1 MLAVTFFFHPTLLQT
16 MKAHWLRLAGSF
28 ILGSTLLQFN
38 AVAQMAPQLGKT
50 VVVETPQDAWQT
62 RRTQTISAIRI
73 LRDESADKAQR
84 EEARK
89 SFDATLTRFEK
100 DSFSFTPM
108 EAMDLFQVFYVPNEP
123 GKMEGL
129 LKLVAIQATLGWYD
143 ALRFADES
151 GRAEIVNNEAFFKR
165 ALMVRKDEF
174 IEFLE
179 KEPAKAA
186 NSVAQAIQIAR
197 RVSQQDALVHYDV
210 RWPASYGLMRMQCG
224 MEGAKTCLKP
234 TEMPK
239 KDWPAAF
246 TEAAARVTRYYRIN
260 KD

>member
-1 MLAVTFFFHPTLLQT
+1 
-16 MKAHWLRLAGSF
+16 MKAHWLRLAGTF
-28 ILGSTLLQFN
+28 LLGSTLLSFN
-38 AVAQMAPQLGKT
+38 VAAQTAPSIGQT
-50 VVVETPQDAWQT
+50 VVVETPRDAWQN
-62 RRTQTISAIRI
+62 RRAQTIAVIRT
-73 LRDESADKAQR
+73 LQDENADKAQR

-100 DSFSFTPM
+100 DSFSVTPM

-129 LKLVAIQATLGWYD
+129 LRLVAIQATLGWYD

-165 ALMVRKDEF
+165 ALLARKDEF

-186 NSVAQAIQIAR
+186 SSVTQAIQIAR
-197 RVSQQDALVHYDV
+197 RASQSDAVLHYDV
-210 RWPASYGLMRMQCG
+210 RWPASYGLLRMQCG
-224 MEGAKTCLKP
+224 LQASKKCPKP
-234 TEMPK
+234 VELSK

-246 TEAAARVTRYYRIN
+246 EEAAARVTRYYRVN
-260 KD
+260 KE